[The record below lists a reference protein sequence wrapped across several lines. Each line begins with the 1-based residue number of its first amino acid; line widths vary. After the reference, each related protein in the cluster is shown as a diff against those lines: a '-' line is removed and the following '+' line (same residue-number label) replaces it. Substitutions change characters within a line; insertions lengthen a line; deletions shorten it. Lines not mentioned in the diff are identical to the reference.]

1 MRYEKYKSSGIEW
14 IGEIPSHWEEK
25 KFRYVFSFG
34 RGLSITKENL
44 QDNGVP
50 CVSYGEIHSRYGFEV
65 NPDKHSLRCVSED
78 YLNSSPNS
86 LLKKGDFVFA
96 DTSEDIEGSGNFTYL
111 NSDVPVFAGYH
122 TIVAKPSQKFIYRYI
137 AYFLDSIDY
146 RTQIRRVVNG
156 TKVYSITQSILKG
169 TNIILP
175 PIPEQTTIANFLD
188 EKTSQI
194 DKLISNKQKLIELLK
209 EERTAIINEAVSG
222 KGKNWERKK
231 LKYLTEIISKGT
243 TPSTV
248 GAEIIAEGEIRFL
261 KAENI
266 LPTNSVSSS
275 PNNFIDAKTNEII
288 KRSELKENDVLIVI
302 AGATIGKVGI
312 LQKDL
317 IPANT
322 NQAVCFVR
330 LKNKELA
337 KWIWFYLQS
346 NTIKET
352 IMLDAVQSAQP
363 NLSMEKL
370 GNFVILMP
378 TDKERKEVEE
388 HIQNEIQHNDETVS
402 KIEKEIELMNEYRTA
417 LISEV
422 VTGKIKVA

>member
-222 KGKNWERKK
+222 KGKNWEKKK
-231 LKYLTEIISKGT
+231 LKYVVSEKLKYGANEPAEFEVLTDPRYFRITDFGDDGILRDDTFKSLPFEKAKDYLLKDGDILFARSGA
-243 TPSTV
+243 TV
-248 GAEIIAEGEIRFL
+248 GKTFQFKNFDGVACFAGYLIKASPDTKQILSDFL
-261 KAENI
+261 YYFTKSGLYENWKDSI
-266 LPTNSVSSS
+266 FNQATIQNIGADKYSLLEVPV
-275 PNNFIDAKTNEII
+275 PP
-288 KRSELKENDVLIVI
+288 LKEQNAIV
-302 AGATIGKVGI
+302 
-312 LQKDL
+312 
-317 IPANT
+317 
-322 NQAVCFVR
+322 
-330 LKNKELA
+330 
-337 KWIWFYLQS
+337 
-346 NTIKET
+346 
-352 IMLDAVQSAQP
+352 
-363 NLSMEKL
+363 
-370 GNFVILMP
+370 
-378 TDKERKEVEE
+378 E
-388 HIQNEIQHNDETVS
+388 HIQTETQRIDNTIS
-402 KIEKEIELMNEYRTA
+402 KIEKEIELMNEYRTS

>member
-1 MRYEKYKSSGIEW
+1 M
-14 IGEIPSHWEEK
+14 
-25 KFRYVFSFG
+25 
-34 RGLSITKENL
+34 
-44 QDNGVP
+44 
-50 CVSYGEIHSRYGFEV
+50 
-65 NPDKHSLRCVSED
+65 
-78 YLNSSPNS
+78 
-86 LLKKGDFVFA
+86 
-96 DTSEDIEGSGNFTYL
+96 
-111 NSDVPVFAGYH
+111 
-122 TIVAKPSQKFIYRYI
+122 
-137 AYFLDSIDY
+137 
-146 RTQIRRVVNG
+146 
-156 TKVYSITQSILKG
+156 
-169 TNIILP
+169 
-175 PIPEQTTIANFLD
+175 
-188 EKTSQI
+188 
-194 DKLISNKQKLIELLK
+194 
-209 EERTAIINEAVSG
+209 
-222 KGKNWERKK
+222 
-231 LKYLTEIISKGT
+231 
-243 TPSTV
+243 
-248 GAEIIAEGEIRFL
+248 
-261 KAENI
+261 
-266 LPTNSVSSS
+266 
-275 PNNFIDAKTNEII
+275 
-288 KRSELKENDVLIVI
+288 IVI